1 MSFDQKPLFR
11 KIITPWYD
19 SEMVCFIIIAFMF
32 LVLIFGVVGISA
44 TYEKVEYREHL
55 WLPVILVIMS
65 GLVMVSTATRLI
77 KRYLQR
83 FPKQDNPY
91 P

>member
-1 MSFDQKPLFR
+1 MLFKQNPLFR
-11 KIITPWYD
+11 KIIIPWYD
-19 SEMVCFIIIAFMF
+19 SEMVCFIIIVFTS
-32 LVLIFGVVGISA
+32 LVLFFGVVGILA
-44 TYEKVEYREHL
+44 TYEKVEYREHT

-65 GLVMVSTATRLI
+65 GLVMVSTAIRLI